1 MHGGL
6 PPGTIWCKVLPF
18 SSKRATMTDDNA
30 NPQNAT
36 GLKVDYFSVPETF
49 IDGLSG
55 MQVRNGVVKLNFF
68 AVRHRQD
75 GSDQPVGVTTLA
87 VNLADFIGLVNGL
100 NTAMRQ
106 LQTQGA
112 VAGAP
117 IGETQG
123 EA

>member
-1 MHGGL
+1 
-6 PPGTIWCKVLPF
+6 
-18 SSKRATMTDDNA
+18 MTDDTEHQANA
-30 NPQNAT
+30 N

-106 LQTQGA
+106 LANARCGRKHADQRDRRRSVSHPASHKSRTSRKCS
-112 VAGAP
+112 
-117 IGETQG
+117 
-123 EA
+123 